1 MRRGSIPRTV
11 RPAAF
16 GAIVTLLALVVL
28 PGVGIGNPTVSHGG
42 SPSDVYMRTEPAPE
56 PCAEVPADGMT
67 AFPQEIEVQ
76 VPSHVTAHFTFEW
89 SGLDARE
96 VGLLNVVL
104 DDVGPGPNYEYTPTA
119 SRANP
124 NGTVSWSYPN
134 VQPGMHTVGVYA
146 AVDDLDRLPGGT
158 GQDGELFAALE
169 NCALTVFVV
178 PVA

>member
-1 MRRGSIPRTV
+1 V

-28 PGVGIGNPTVSHGG
+28 PGVGIGDPTVSHGG

-76 VPSHVTAHFTFEW
+76 VPSHVTAYFTFEW